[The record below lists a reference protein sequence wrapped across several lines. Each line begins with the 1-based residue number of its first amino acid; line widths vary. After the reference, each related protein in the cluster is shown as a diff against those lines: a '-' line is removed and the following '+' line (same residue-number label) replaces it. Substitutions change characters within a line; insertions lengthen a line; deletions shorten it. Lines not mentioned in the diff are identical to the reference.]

1 MAGSA
6 AHDVGAVARVPQ
18 RAQRPLH
25 NVPQPPRARGP
36 RLQLERGGGPQQ
48 DLAQQAGLC
57 AGQGMSDTGGRGS
70 IICDRHDLTI
80 LISASRVSRKVE
92 EI

>member
-6 AHDVGAVARVPQ
+6 THDVGAVARVPQ

-70 IICDRHDLTI
+70 MICDMIYSI